1 MPKWPFYPLSTFKI
15 CDGNLR
21 KLAGQ
26 EQGMRAY
33 VDIELLQVMSGLEL
47 CLLLPWLEYTYIIV
61 TIYTYVH

>member
-15 CDGNLR
+15 CDGNPR

-47 CLLLPWLEYTYIIV
+47 CLLLP
-61 TIYTYVH
+61 